1 MGKGRVLINWATCPG
16 VLRVAGR
23 IGMGRG
29 ERRQAGV
36 QDQPCVWLLRARPY
50 TRSFQTSLAKE
61 FQAGPKPSCQRLA
74 RPGLSFEG
82 REGRRVTWAQDKDSP
97 ASPSWEALPQ

>member
-1 MGKGRVLINWATCPG
+1 M
-16 VLRVAGR
+16 
-23 IGMGRG
+23 
-29 ERRQAGV
+29 
-36 QDQPCVWLLRARPY
+36 QDQPCSWLSRARLY
-50 TRSFQTSLAKE
+50 TRSFQIRLASE

-82 REGRRVTWAQDKDSP
+82 RGGRRATQTQDKDSP